1 VTCGARWW
9 RRRAQRGFALLTVL
23 WVMVGASLLAVA
35 ASLAGRDAVDA
46 TRNRV
51 SSARAYWHAYGCS
64 ERMRSIIDAALSTS
78 DAAAAASTWRLLD
91 RATIVSTALRA
102 GDCDVQ
108 LEAAGTRLDVNSAS
122 EEQLR
127 ALFRA
132 IGRADV
138 DSLADALLDWRD
150 ADDVARPSGAEGS
163 WYMVARRTPPRN
175 APIADQREIAFVR
188 GFERSAVF
196 DSVLT
201 VEPGRLSINSASAH
215 VLAAVP
221 GLSSELIDRI
231 LEQRAIG
238 KPIGDLLAL
247 AERVSAQARREFL
260 SHYPEVAR
268 LTTVDPDA
276 WLVRARG
283 HDGLANAI
291 ETIELR
297 LVRDGRRAAVLH
309 RRSW

>member
-1 VTCGARWW
+1 VTCGARRW
-9 RRRAQRGFALLTVL
+9 RRAQGGFALLTVL
-23 WVMVGASLLAVA
+23 WVMVGASVLAVA

-64 ERMRSIIDAALSTS
+64 ERMRSIIDAALDTS
-78 DAAAAASTWRLLD
+78 DDAAAAWRLLD
-91 RATIVSTALRA
+91 RATVVSTALRA

-138 DSLADALLDWRD
+138 DSLADALIDWRD

-163 WYMVARRTPPRN
+163 WYVVARRTPPRN

-201 VEPGRLSINSASAH
+201 VEPSRLSINSASAD
-215 VLAAVP
+215 VLATVP
-221 GLSSELIDRI
+221 GLSSELIDRV
-231 LEQRAIG
+231 LEQRANG
-238 KPIGDLLAL
+238 TPIGDLLAL

-260 SHYPEVAR
+260 SHYPEVTR
-268 LTTVDPDA
+268 LTTVDPEA

-283 HDGLANAI
+283 HDALANAL